1 MNSIDY
7 IGFDIHKK
15 TISFCA
21 KAQDGQILDEGTI
34 TARRYDLEAWAKRRA
49 GPWVGA
55 MEATLFTGWIYD
67 YLKPLAQELKVA
79 HPRC

>member
-49 GPWVGA
+49 RPLVGA
-55 MEATLFTGWIYD
+55 PWKRPCLRDGSTIT
-67 YLKPLAQELKVA
+67 
-79 HPRC
+79 

>member
-7 IGFDIHKK
+7 IGFDIYNK

-21 KAQDGQILDEGTI
+21 KAQDGHILGEGTI

-49 GPWVGA
+49 PALVGRHGSD
-55 MEATLFTGWIYD
+55 L
-67 YLKPLAQELKVA
+67 V
-79 HPRC
+79 

>member
-21 KAQDGQILDEGTI
+21 KAQDGRILDCN
-34 TARRYDLEAWAKRRA
+34 ASQSAPLMLSSYLPA
-49 GPWVGA
+49 GFSDSPPFFKA
-55 MEATLFTGWIYD
+55 C
-67 YLKPLAQELKVA
+67 AQSTQAGLG
-79 HPRC
+79 